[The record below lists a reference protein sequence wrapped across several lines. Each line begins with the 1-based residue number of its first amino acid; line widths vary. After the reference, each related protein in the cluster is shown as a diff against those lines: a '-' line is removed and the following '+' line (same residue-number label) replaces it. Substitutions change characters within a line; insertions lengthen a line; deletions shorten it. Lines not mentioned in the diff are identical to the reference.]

1 VPGVFVAGDATTVP
15 FKRSSLWQATVPRQR
30 CASDRMRTPCSPDDG
45 GAGRDVMALAD
56 GKRLFVI
63 A

>member
-30 CASDRMRTPCSPDDG
+30 WVHLIDAHPVF
-45 GAGRDVMALAD
+45 A
-56 GKRLFVI
+56 
-63 A
+63 